1 MSAIIYLAESICNVH
16 YWPDMNIPEKTI
28 KRIKSL
34 REQLHHH
41 NVRYYV
47 YDDPEI
53 TDSEYDRLLRELQ
66 ELEIKYPET
75 VTPDSPTQRVGS
87 SPLKSFGEVSHKVPM
102 LSLANAMNEEELRDF
117 DRRVREKL
125 DADIINYAAEPKMDG
140 LAVSLIFEKGILVRG
155 ATRGDGFTGEDVT
168 QNVRTIK
175 TVPLQLMGKKLPDL
189 LEVRGEVFMPAKGF
203 EQLNSRTIKEGG
215 KAFANPR
222 NAAAGS
228 LRQLDPSVTASR
240 PLDMICYGIGETR
253 NVSIPPLYSEIID
266 WLASLGL
273 HVSPERAVVTGVEQC
288 LEYYN
293 DLSSRRD
300 NLPYEIDGI
309 VFKVNDIAQQEKLGF
324 VSRAPRWAIA
334 HKFPAQEEMTILLA
348 VEFQVGRTGALTP
361 VARLEPVSVGG
372 VMVSNATLH
381 NMDEI
386 RRLDVR
392 PGDTVIVRRAGDVIP
407 QIVSVV
413 KSRRPSGAGQVKVP
427 KKCPVCHSE
436 LIQPEGLAVIR
447 CSGGLFCSAQ
457 RKESLKH
464 FASRKAMDIEGLGDK
479 LIDQLIDKD
488 LVHSPADLYTLK
500 KEQLASLDR
509 MGEKSASRLVS
520 AMEKSKNTSLQRFI
534 YALGIREVG
543 EATARA
549 LVKNLLT
556 LKAIMEADEEIL
568 ENIPDVGPVVAA
580 NITGFFRQK
589 HNRDVVKQLIASGVT
604 WQEDQGNDLQAEQLS
619 GQSFVITG
627 TLSGMSR
634 NEAKDI
640 LLQHGAKVA
649 GSVSGKTDFLVAGES
664 PGSKLNR
671 ARDLGVKV
679 LDEPAFMQLLDTLK

>member
-1 MSAIIYLAESICNVH
+1 MK
-16 YWPDMNIPEKTI
+16 IPEKI
-28 KRIKSL
+28 VKRIKSL
-34 REQLHHH
+34 REQLHYH

-66 ELEIKYPET
+66 ELEKKYPET
-75 VTPDSPTQRVGS
+75 ITADSPTQRVGS
-87 SPLKSFGEVSHKVPM
+87 SPLKSFGEVSHKIPM

-117 DRRVREKL
+117 DKRVREKL
-125 DADIINYAAEPKMDG
+125 EADLVSYAAEPKMDG
-140 LAVSLIFEKGILVRG
+140 LAVSLRYEKGLLVSG
-155 ATRGDGFTGEDVT
+155 ATRGDGFTGEDIT

-175 TVPLQLMGKKLPDL
+175 TVPLKLQGKKIPEL
-189 LEVRGEVFMPAKGF
+189 LEVRGEVFMSRKGF
-203 EQLNSRTIKEGG
+203 ERLNDRTIKEGG

-228 LRQLDPSVTASR
+228 LRQLDPSVTSGR
-240 PLDMICYGIGETR
+240 PLDMICYGIGETG
-253 NVSIPPLYSEIID
+253 NVRLPALYSEVID
-266 WLASLGL
+266 WLSTLGL
-273 HVSPERAVVTGVEQC
+273 HVSPERAVVEGLEQC

-293 DLSSRRD
+293 ELSSRRD
-300 NLPYEIDGI
+300 NLSYEIDGI
-309 VFKVNDIAQQEKLGF
+309 VFKVNDLAQQEQLGF

-334 HKFPAQEEMTILLA
+334 HKFPAQEEMTILRG
-348 VEFQVGRTGALTP
+348 VDFQIGRTGAMTP

-413 KSRRPSGAGQVKVP
+413 KSRRPSGTRQVKAP
-427 KKCPVCHSE
+427 KRCPVCHSE
-436 LIQPEGLAVIR
+436 LIQPEGLTVIR

-500 KEQLASLDR
+500 KDQLASLDR
-509 MGEKSASRLVS
+509 MGEKSASRLID

-543 EATARA
+543 ESTARA
-549 LVKNLLT
+549 LVKNLGT
-556 LKAIMEADEEIL
+556 LKSIMDADEEIL

-589 HNRDVVKQLIASGVT
+589 HNRDVVKELIASGVS
-604 WQEDQGNDLQAEQLS
+604 WQEDQGDELQTDQLS

-634 NEAKDI
+634 NEARDV

-649 GSVSGKTDFLVAGES
+649 GSVSAKTDYLVVGEN
-664 PGSKLNR
+664 PGSKLNK
-671 ARDLGVKV
+671 ARELGVKV
-679 LDEPAFMQLLDTLK
+679 LDESAFMQLLDSLK